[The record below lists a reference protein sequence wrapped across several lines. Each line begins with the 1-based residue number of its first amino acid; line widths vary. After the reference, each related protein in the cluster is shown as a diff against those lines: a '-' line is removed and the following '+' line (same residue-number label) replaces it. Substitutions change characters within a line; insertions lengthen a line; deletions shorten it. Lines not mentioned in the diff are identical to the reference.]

1 MNSVNYK
8 DKLTIIIVSFHSNH
22 IIENLIHKLDKNIKI
37 IIIENS
43 LDLEVKKSLE
53 KKFNNVKVI
62 IPEKNLGNGGGI
74 NLGFSFVKT
83 EFSLYLDVDTL
94 PEHDMIKVLIEN
106 AEKIKN
112 FSILAPKVTNFSYSK
127 DLYID
132 HEKNKK
138 KHKMKFITGCV
149 LLFNMKALS
158 KTGYFDENI
167 FLYYE
172 EHDLYYRC
180 HKMNLPIYL
189 IDDAKVLHQG
199 SSSVSTENIHEIH
212 INRNWH
218 YCWSKFYY
226 FKKNFGYLFG
236 IKKTIPNFVR
246 ALKKYLFYSI
256 KMDKKNSLLHKAEI
270 QGLISSYCLRK
281 SFRRPKVN
289 FN

>member
-1 MNSVNYK
+1 
-8 DKLTIIIVSFHSNH
+8 
-22 IIENLIHKLDKNIKI
+22 
-37 IIIENS
+37 
-43 LDLEVKKSLE
+43 
-53 KKFNNVKVI
+53 
-62 IPEKNLGNGGGI
+62 
-74 NLGFSFVKT
+74 
-83 EFSLYLDVDTL
+83 
-94 PEHDMIKVLIEN
+94 
-106 AEKIKN
+106 
-112 FSILAPKVTNFSYSK
+112 
-127 DLYID
+127 
-132 HEKNKK
+132 
-138 KHKMKFITGCV
+138 
-149 LLFNMKALS
+149 
-158 KTGYFDENI
+158 
-167 FLYYE
+167 
-172 EHDLYYRC
+172 
-180 HKMNLPIYL
+180 MNLPIYL